1 MSSDSGSPP
10 QPRSAIRD
18 VAVAV
23 DRSKPTFDAA
33 VATIASQRR
42 ADNPNAVQPSGN
54 GQAPYPPGA
63 VSSQIRHA
71 PPSIGAATRFV
82 VAAAAPS
89 TAGRRTDTTNVR
101 SGSAVA
107 AKAPARPP
115 RHPGSGTDWAQLRA
129 ATPPPSPLP

>member
-1 MSSDSGSPP
+1 M
-10 QPRSAIRD
+10 
-18 VAVAV
+18 
-23 DRSKPTFDAA
+23 FDAG
-33 VATIASQRR
+33 VATTASQRR
-42 ADNPNAVQPSGN
+42 ADNPNAVQPSGK

-107 AKAPARPP
+107 ARAPARGP
-115 RHPGSGTDWAQLRA
+115 RDPGSGSHGAPLA
-129 ATPPPSPLP
+129 AAISPLSSARP